1 MVGVY
6 AWSTDGW
13 QKAGISMKRIALLLC
28 CGVLIAPLKAQTATD
43 VIRKADEKLRGQSS
57 CANVTIRIVRPSW
70 NRDITTTSWSL
81 GSDYALIYI
90 SDPARDAG
98 TVFLKRN
105 KEIWNWQPAIERT
118 IKLPPSMMMQS
129 WMGSDFTND
138 DLVRESSIVN
148 DYTHEFDGDT
158 IIQGYDCYK
167 IVLTPKPDAAVVWG
181 KIISYISRN
190 GSLQLMAKFYDE
202 DGYLINQMQGF
213 DITEFDG
220 RTLPGRVRMTPME
233 TPEQYTEMVYRGLK
247 FDIDVTQE
255 FFSQRNMKRIR
266 P

>member
-1 MVGVY
+1 
-6 AWSTDGW
+6 
-13 QKAGISMKRIALLLC
+13 MKRFILLLTT
-28 CGVLIAPLKAQTATD
+28 VMFIAPIQAQTAKD
-43 VIRKADEKLRGQSS
+43 IIKEAEEKLRGQSS
-57 CANVTIRIVRPSW
+57 KAKVTVKIIRPNWERE
-70 NRDITTTSWSL
+70 ITTTSWSL

-90 SDPARDAG
+90 SSPARDEG
-98 TVFLKRN
+98 TVFLKRD
-105 KEIWNWQPAIERT
+105 KEIWNWQPSIERT

-158 IIQGYDCYK
+158 TILGRECHK

-181 KIISYISRN
+181 EIVSYISKDEY
-190 GSLQLMAKFYDE
+190 LQLMAKFYDE

-213 DITEFDG
+213 DIIEFND
-220 RTLPGRVRMTPME
+220 RTLPKRVRMTPMDN
-233 TPEQYTEMVYRGLK
+233 PEQYTEMIYEGLE
-247 FDIDVTQE
+247 FDIDVEQE